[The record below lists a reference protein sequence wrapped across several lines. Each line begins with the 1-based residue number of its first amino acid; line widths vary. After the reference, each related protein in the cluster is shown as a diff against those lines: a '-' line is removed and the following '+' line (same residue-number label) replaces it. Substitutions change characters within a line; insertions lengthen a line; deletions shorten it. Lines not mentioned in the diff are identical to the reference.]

1 MQYKIRKMVKS
12 DLSTI
17 KEYLEHITRTIKHE
31 DIIAFDNHPFAY
43 KILDEL
49 SNYDI
54 KISVISYSTDIIK
67 YVSRYTTFNIIV
79 PNGVVDSAFHI
90 IVGSDVVQTFSKYR
104 IRYYFITVPY
114 IFDNNLYQTIPA
126 IADIQR
132 TLNTNANDIFLLNR
146 PDILDNHSKHDYTLI
161 GSF

>member
-1 MQYKIRKMVKS
+1 M
-12 DLSTI
+12 
-17 KEYLEHITRTIKHE
+17 
-31 DIIAFDNHPFAY
+31 
-43 KILDEL
+43 
-49 SNYDI
+49 
-54 KISVISYSTDIIK
+54 ISYSTDIIK

-114 IFDNNLYQTIPA
+114 IFNNNLYQTIPA

-146 PDILDNHSKHDYTLI
+146 PDVLDSHSNHDYTLV

>member
-1 MQYKIRKMVKS
+1 MVKS

-67 YVSRYTTFNIIV
+67 YVSRYTNFNIIV

-114 IFDNNLYQTIPA
+114 IQDNDLYQTIPA
-126 IADIQR
+126 IADIQKM
-132 TLNTNANDIFLLNR
+132 LNNNANDIFLLNR
-146 PDILDNHSKHDYTLI
+146 PDVLDNHSSHDYTLV

>member
-1 MQYKIRKMVKS
+1 MKS

-146 PDILDNHSKHDYTLI
+146 PDILDSHSNHDYTLV